1 MKPLLFSLLPMCR
14 NMLARPALVT
24 TAIWMSMVMGI
35 AEAISLFLLI
45 PAITALATDE
55 PVWGLGISGWVFAC
69 IAVAVFTGIF
79 GYFYTRQGYATGMDL
94 IQNIHRK
101 IGDQVASLPLG
112 WFHRPVAGQ
121 LSRMVSAELMV
132 AAELIAHLFAPLLS
146 RIAFSIT
153 ILVLSVIWD
162 YRLGLILAISTP
174 LYLVLLSISASL
186 SRKGKRISEP
196 TELELSNRVV
206 EFTHCQAALRSCGQ
220 STSYPPLLSA
230 NAQWRKAKKTEL
242 WFELAANMVG
252 GTMTQLVVISL
263 IVVAAQ
269 LAVTGAIEPIVA
281 IAYIGLALRYAQ
293 LLMFLTEASV
303 GLETRRPYLE
313 SIDEVLTAQPLPEP
327 EDSKPYTNPGAIEF
341 SNVSFGYAPDKPVIR
356 NVSFDVSPRSM
367 VALVGPS
374 GCGKTTVARLV
385 SRFYEVDSGAV
396 KVGGVDV
403 RDLKMADLMNQL
415 SMVFQD
421 VYLFDD
427 TLIENIRIG
436 RPDASEAEI
445 TAAAQLAGVTEIV
458 ARLPH
463 GWHTPVGEGG
473 SALSGGE
480 RQRVA
485 IARALL
491 KNAPIVLFDEATS
504 ALDPENEANVVAA
517 VEKLRETA
525 TVLVIAH
532 KLDTIRK
539 ADRIISLRADGSLE
553 DIGTHDELFNRNG
566 TYRAFWDK
574 RAQAQGWQLT

>member
-14 NMLARPALVT
+14 NMLSRPALVT
-24 TAIWMSMVMGI
+24 TAIWMSIVMGI

-45 PAITALATDE
+45 PAITSLATGE
-55 PVWGLGISGWVFAC
+55 SVWGLDIRGWILSC
-69 IAVAVFTGIF
+69 IAVAIFTGIF
-79 GYFYTRQGYATGMDL
+79 GYFYTRQGYATGMDM

-101 IGDQVASLPLG
+101 IGDQIARLPLG
-112 WFHRPVAGQ
+112 WFQRPIAGQ
-121 LSRMVSAELMV
+121 LSRMVSAELMI
-132 AAELIAHLFAPLLS
+132 AAELIAHLFAPMIS
-146 RIAFSIT
+146 RIAFSFT
-153 ILVLSVIWD
+153 ILVLSLIWD

-174 LYLVLLSISASL
+174 LYLILLSISARL
-186 SRKGKRISEP
+186 SRKGKHIAEP
-196 TELELSNRVV
+196 TEIELSNRVV

-220 STSYPPLLSA
+220 STNYPPLVAA
-230 NAQWRKAKKTEL
+230 NAKWRKAKKTEL

-252 GTMTQLVVISL
+252 GTLSQIVVISL

-269 LAVTGAIEPIVA
+269 LAITGAIDPIVA

-293 LLMFLTEASV
+293 VLMFLTEASV

-313 SIDEVLTAQPLPEP
+313 SINEVLTAQPLPEP
-327 EDSKPYTNPGAIEF
+327 HDSQPFTSPGSIEF
-341 SNVSFGYAPDKPVIR
+341 ADVSFGYTLDKPVVR
-356 NVSFDVSPRSM
+356 NLNFTVAPRSM

-374 GCGKTTVARLV
+374 GCGKTTVARLI

-403 RDLKMADLMNQL
+403 RELRTADLMNQL

-436 RPDASEAEI
+436 RPDATDTEI
-445 TAAAQLAGVTEIV
+445 TAAAQLAGATEIV

-463 GWHTPVGEGG
+463 GWNTRVGEGG
-473 SALSGGE
+473 KALSGGE

-525 TVLVIAH
+525 TILVIAH

-539 ADRIISLRADGSLE
+539 ADCIISMRADGSVE

-574 RAQAQGWQLT
+574 RAEAQGWQLT